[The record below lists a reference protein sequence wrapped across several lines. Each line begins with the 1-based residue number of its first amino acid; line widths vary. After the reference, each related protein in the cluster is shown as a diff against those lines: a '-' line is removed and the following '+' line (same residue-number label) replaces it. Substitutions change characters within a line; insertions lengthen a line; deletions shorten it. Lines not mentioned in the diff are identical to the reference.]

1 VNLRRPLPLLLAL
14 ALLPACGPDPG
25 PATMP
30 PDAFV
35 AVNVALRTIPDTV
48 ADRDSARAAV
58 LEAHGVEEDDLLAF
72 LAAHERDLELLAT
85 TWREI
90 TTRVDSLAAPAEEI
104 LPDPESGLVPYDE
117 HPEAYEEP
125 ALPHR
130 EPPGYRPPRV
140 RTEERTER
148 LPPPPAI
155 RPGGPPLPRGGEA
168 PPPKPDPPAEPTP
181 VVPDT
186 VGGGA
191 G

>member
-14 ALLPACGPDPG
+14 ALLPACGPEAR

-35 AVNVALRTIPDTV
+35 EVNVALRTIPDTV
-48 ADRDSARAAV
+48 TDRDSARAAV
-58 LEAHGVEEDDLLAF
+58 LEAYGVEEDDLLAF

-168 PPPKPDPPAEPTP
+168 PPPKPPPAEPTP